1 MRGTD
6 PRAKCSDQDFI
17 RFIETIGP
25 AAYSKKFKTDISSVY
40 KRRKNLEAK
49 FRRQIV
55 APTTYRNNHTRKAEA
70 HAARLHYDC
79 LNGIVLVGSDAHI
92 WPGPPTTAMRG
103 FVKFCK
109 ELKPRVVAM
118 NGDVLDFPQI
128 SRHPPIGHNHLPS
141 IEDEICAAQEQLS
154 VIEDAAPHNAKLV
167 WSLGNHDGRLETRL
181 ATVAPEFARLHG
193 FSLKDYFPAWGACWS
208 AWVNPDSQYPCVI
221 KHRYKGGMG
230 ATRANTLNAGTHMV
244 TGHLH
249 SANVRALTDYKGTR
263 WGMDTGCLADPSA
276 QAFVDYTEDG
286 ALDWRSAF
294 GVLTFHK
301 GVLMQPELALVWSKN
316 TIQFRG
322 KLITV

>member
-6 PRAKCSDQDFI
+6 PRAKCSDRDFI

-25 AAYSKKFKTDISSVY
+25 AAYASKSKTNISAVY
-40 KRRKNLEAK
+40 RRRNNMERKIG
-49 FRRQIV
+49 RQIT
-55 APTTYRNNHTRKAEA
+55 PPDNGRGNITRRNIE

-92 WPGPPTTAMRG
+92 WPGPQTTAMRG

-109 ELKPRVVAM
+109 ELQPRIVSM

-128 SRHPPIGHNHLPS
+128 SRHPPIGHNHLPTV
-141 IEDEICAAQEQLS
+141 EDEIRAAQEQLT
-154 VIEDAAPHNAKLV
+154 VIEDAAPSNSKKV

-193 FSLKDYFPAWGACWS
+193 FSLKDYFPAWAACWS
-208 AWVNPDSQYPCVI
+208 TFINQNTVI
-221 KHRYKGGMG
+221 KHRYKGGAG
-230 ATRANTLNAGTHMV
+230 ATRANALNSGLSMI

-249 SANVRALTDYKGTR
+249 SANVRGLTDYNGTR
-263 WGMDTGCLADPSA
+263 WGMDTGCLADPTA

-286 ALDWRSAF
+286 ALDWRAAF

-301 GVLMQPELALVWSKN
+301 GVLLQPELALVFSKN

-322 KLITV
+322 KLIQV